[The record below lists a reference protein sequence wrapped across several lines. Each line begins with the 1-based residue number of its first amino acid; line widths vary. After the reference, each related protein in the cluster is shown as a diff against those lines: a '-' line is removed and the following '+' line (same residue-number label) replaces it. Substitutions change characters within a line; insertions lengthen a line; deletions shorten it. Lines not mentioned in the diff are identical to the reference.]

1 MADEVRL
8 KDEVN
13 KDEIPVFMEAT
24 GCKLCLKK
32 LSKYTCP
39 RCNVKYCS
47 LDCYRSRKH
56 VECSEKFY
64 KNCVMETL
72 QGDTVDN
79 QEKRKMVEILKR
91 FEKEESEASLEDE
104 RFEADENLEERLEGL
119 NLEDTEKVWAKLTQE
134 ERREFQTAVNDGY
147 IGSLIDVWE
156 PWWITRDTRWAAL
169 I

>member
-119 NLEDTEKVWAKLTQE
+119 NLEDTKKVWAKLTQE

-147 IGSLIDVWE
+147 IGSLVDVWE

>member
-147 IGSLIDVWE
+147 IGSLVDVWE